1 MSRRITQVRRYVE
14 EAQQTLA
21 LLDLTIKV
29 TDEQAPEDTYADIQ
43 VHDEAPEATIR
54 LAHGFWSL
62 SADDQRRVIAHE
74 LLHCH
79 LAAMVN
85 LKDDLE
91 DVLGKATFE
100 LFDAS
105 FERAHE
111 RTTDKL
117 ARIIAPLL
125 PLPPKF
131 ARS

>member
-1 MSRRITQVRRYVE
+1 MSRRTDQVAAYIER
-14 EAQQTLA
+14 AQETLM

-29 TDEQAPEDTYADIQ
+29 TEEQAPEDTYADIS

-54 LAHGFWSL
+54 LAHSFWTL
-62 SADDQRRVIAHE
+62 SAEDQRRVLVHE

-79 LAAMVN
+79 LAALSN

-91 DVLGKATFE
+91 KTLGLAAFE
-100 LFDAS
+100 LFAAS
-105 FERAHE
+105 FERAEE
-111 RTTDKL
+111 RTVDKL

-125 PLPPKF
+125 PLPRTF